1 MVKPGT
7 IKFLFLC
14 SGIFLGAVWE
24 MAQVHERIAHPV
36 REH

>member
-7 IKFLFLC
+7 VKFLFLC

-24 MAQVHERIAHPV
+24 MSKVHERIARQA
-36 REH
+36 RE